1 MLCSDVRRLTFLT
14 SILNI
19 SYKCISATLFS
30 VAFHQ
35 MCAWNIKKW
44 VVVHFFSFGGKR
56 TNNVLKTSQSEVRSM
71 MSMGRYQDIDLI
83 AIHKIGFCEIYFLYF
98 LVPSVYHTFHCHNK
112 FKHLMCS
119 ILVLEQNKTKIRSL
133 QDIVG
138 TLHVD
143 WMINSVK
150 FLLLNV
156 RSINAMQKH
165 SHLLNH
171 ILVFWRYLQK

>member
-1 MLCSDVRRLTFLT
+1 
-14 SILNI
+14 
-19 SYKCISATLFS
+19 
-30 VAFHQ
+30 
-35 MCAWNIKKW
+35 
-44 VVVHFFSFGGKR
+44 
-56 TNNVLKTSQSEVRSM
+56 M

-83 AIHKIGFCEIYFLYF
+83 AVRKIGFCGIYFLYF
-98 LVPSVYHTFHCHNK
+98 LVPSVYHTFHCHNT

-138 TLHVD
+138 TLCVD

-171 ILVFWRYLQK
+171 ILVF